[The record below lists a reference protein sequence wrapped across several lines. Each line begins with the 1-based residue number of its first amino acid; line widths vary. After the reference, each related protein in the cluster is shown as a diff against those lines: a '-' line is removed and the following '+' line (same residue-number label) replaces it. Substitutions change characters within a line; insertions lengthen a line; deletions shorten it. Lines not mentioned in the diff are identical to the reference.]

1 MRDNSNFAALSGELK
16 LLIVN
21 AGLAPAERPGEDL
34 QLEEIRQ
41 REARLERA
49 RYLMQLLDIKVF
61 ELNPL
66 SCTDDIFMEVLINN
80 VRNEVCSFQN
90 FFLKEKNNKLRAGI
104 NTLNNLKKNYKE
116 NADAIRQL
124 ENSLNTIV
132 DANLRA
138 ELENYDIFEHLEAE
152 KITPRFLRLAQNS
165 VPKSDLNVIKM
176 MIV

>member
-90 FFLKEKNNKLRAGI
+90 FFLKEK
-104 NTLNNLKKNYKE
+104 TTSYVPVS
-116 NADAIRQL
+116 IRL
-124 ENSLNTIV
+124 TI
-132 DANLRA
+132 
-138 ELENYDIFEHLEAE
+138 
-152 KITPRFLRLAQNS
+152 
-165 VPKSDLNVIKM
+165 
-176 MIV
+176 